1 MSRRSVREMPWTGS
15 MTRLPDFPTPERR
28 TVRELLVRQQHAA
41 QSELPLPRF
50 LRTPSIV
57 ILWTLTLATV
67 VVAFAAGRVQVPRH
81 ARGVVVVEGST
92 PDRLTTHLLLPASAS
107 VYVRPGQLAAVDTG
121 GTSPFVVAIAASAR
135 DISVGR
141 QPKRSALGLAAITRG
156 DTAMVAIPVEPCR
169 GGHCLPR
176 SANRRFSATA
186 TLGTRSL
193 ASFALPRS

>member
-1 MSRRSVREMPWTGS
+1 MPWIGG
-15 MTRLPDFPTPERR
+15 MTRLHDSPPPERR
-28 TVRELLVRQQHAA
+28 TVRELLVRQQCVA
-41 QSELPLPRF
+41 QGELPLPRL

-57 ILWTLTLATV
+57 VLWALTLATI

-81 ARGVVVVEGST
+81 ARGVVVVDGSP
-92 PDRLTTHLLLPASAS
+92 PDSLTTHLLLPASAS
-107 VYVRPGQLAAVDTG
+107 AYVRPGQLAAVDTG
-121 GTSPFVVAIAASAR
+121 GPSPFIVAIAASVR
-135 DISVGR
+135 DTAVSESR
-141 QPKRSALGLAAITRG
+141 RSALGLAAIAR
-156 DTAMVAIPVEPCR
+156 DTSMVAIPVEPCR

>member
-1 MSRRSVREMPWTGS
+1 MSPRPVREMPWIGG
-15 MTRLPDFPTPERR
+15 MTRLHDSPPPERR
-28 TVRELLVRQQHAA
+28 TVRELLVRQQCVA
-41 QSELPLPRF
+41 QGELPLPRL

-57 ILWTLTLATV
+57 VLWALTLATI

-81 ARGVVVVEGST
+81 ARGVVVVGGST
-92 PDRLTTHLLLPASAS
+92 SDSLTTHLLLPASAS
-107 VYVRPGQLAAVDTG
+107 AYVRPGQLAAVDTG

-135 DISVGR
+135 DIAVGR
-141 QPKRSALGLAAITRG
+141 ESRRSALGLAAIARG
-156 DTAMVAIPVEPCR
+156 DTSMVAIPVEPCR

-176 SANRRFSATA
+176 SANRRFGATA

>member
-1 MSRRSVREMPWTGS
+1 MPSVREMPWISG
-15 MTRLPDFPTPERR
+15 MTRLHDSPTLERR
-28 TVRELLVRQQHAA
+28 TVRELLVRQQRVTHD
-41 QSELPLPRF
+41 ELPLPRL

-57 ILWTLTLATV
+57 VLWALTLATV

-81 ARGVVVVEGST
+81 ARGVIVVEGST
-92 PDRLTTHLLLPASAS
+92 PDSLTTHLLLPASVSA
-107 VYVRPGQLAAVDTG
+107 YVRPGQLAAVDTG
-121 GTSPFVVAIAASAR
+121 GTSPFVVAVAATASDTTA
-135 DISVGR
+135 GR
-141 QPKRSALGLAAITRG
+141 ELRRSALGLAAIARG

-169 GGHCLPR
+169 GGHCLPH